1 MEISLFQG
9 IIITIAVMIL
19 AIDNQLEGFF
29 IFRPIIVAPIIGA
42 LLGDINTGLIA
53 GGLVELS
60 FAGITAVG
68 GVTPPNAIICSAMTV
83 VLAKTTGQGVEMAFT
98 LAYPF
103 GLLMQQISTLY
114 NTVLVVL
121 NKKAEKYAEKCDVKG
136 LFKLCFYGILGNSLL
151 YGLVI
156 FLSAYVAQDA
166 MRELVNALP
175 EFLTHGLSVAG
186 GLIPAIGFAMLLRVM
201 LKARYVP
208 YLLAGFLF
216 ASFIEMNNILPV
228 AIMGLIF
235 ALLTYY
241 NNNEVKEV
249 KGVVNDGEGI

>member
-1 MEISLFQG
+1 
-9 IIITIAVMIL
+9 
-19 AIDNQLEGFF
+19 
-29 IFRPIIVAPIIGA
+29 
-42 LLGDINTGLIA
+42 
-53 GGLVELS
+53 
-60 FAGITAVG
+60 
-68 GVTPPNAIICSAMTV
+68 
-83 VLAKTTGQGVEMAFT
+83 
-98 LAYPF
+98 
-103 GLLMQQISTLY
+103 
-114 NTVLVVL
+114 
-121 NKKAEKYAEKCDVKG
+121 
-136 LFKLCFYGILGNSLL
+136 
-151 YGLVI
+151 
-156 FLSAYVAQDA
+156 

-241 NNNEVKEV
+241 SNNEVKEV